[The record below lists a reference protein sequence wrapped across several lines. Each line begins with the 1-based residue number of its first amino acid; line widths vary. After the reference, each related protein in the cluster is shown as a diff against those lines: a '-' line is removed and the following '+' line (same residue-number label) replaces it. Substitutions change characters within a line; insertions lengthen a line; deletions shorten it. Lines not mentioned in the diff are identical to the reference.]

1 MRINRILL
9 KGYKRFRLDNIGQL
23 EAEFPSNV
31 TVIIGSN
38 GSGKSSL
45 LSELCPLPG
54 VRTDFEVDGRKELDI
69 THNGKSYQLISDFSN
84 KSSPHSFI
92 EDGVELNIGHTT
104 DIQNELV
111 LKYFGITSSIRDL
124 IYNKI
129 KLTKTTKAERR
140 NLFLKIAPM
149 DLSLIL
155 DTHKK
160 TLGKIKDCKANLTL
174 LYTKKNN
181 LESKMMSKEVLDN
194 NINTKNKLKSQS
206 TALQELILGLTQ
218 HIETIKNTYKE
229 DLLYNGSID
238 TYKIHQAYLQLRRN
252 LLNYTCVARGDKYE
266 KEKEKLNSELS
277 KLHEKKENS
286 LKAIEALT
294 NEIEEF
300 NKHLDS
306 NENSRSA
313 NAIEKDIQ
321 EIDSALTELTVSD
334 IEPIPENEYQ
344 IHFDYIE
351 TIKSCIDTFI
361 DCNTKMLPI
370 DELYEK
376 RSKVRELRQSLD
388 SYSISINSLKDSTIE
403 MENELTSLKEKAHIP
418 AECTMKCGLRSIFS
432 LRSNKLNEKIK
443 SAKDDLMNKENER
456 NKLSEEYKKLI
467 DLLTPFIK
475 YKLVDTFNRIKNCLC
490 NSKFNLYKDDNDLID
505 KINNQPVKLLA
516 DMNEIMKM
524 SDIIHKRNNLL
535 DKRKL
540 LETELSAIVSSSNV
554 STSFIKKELDK
565 KTIKLGKELQNKVN
579 IDKQLEKV
587 NDIWNKYQS
596 YSTDLKLIKELQ
608 ENYDR
613 GERSLVVK
621 KAIEYWTNLRNQ
633 YSKKND
639 DIQEELRQIE
649 TVIKEQ
655 EMLKHTYDTEII
667 PSIDKITKDR
677 EVLNKIEY
685 ALSPNTGI
693 PHDTMVK
700 YLNIMINNVN
710 YFLSQI
716 WSYKMQLDTVSNDD
730 KLDYGFPLTVYHSQ
744 SKDISLLSDGQC
756 EVIDLV
762 WVLAILLQMNLL
774 KNIPFYADEIS
785 RCMDTYHR
793 GKTLAFLNSLIDSN
807 LISQLFI
814 INHFAAISEGFTDSN
829 VVCLNN
835 DNLNDLPSNTNEFV
849 KIKYN

>member
-9 KGYKRFRLDNIGQL
+9 KGYKRFRLDNIDQL

-54 VRTDFEVDGRKELDI
+54 VRSDFEADGRKELDI
-69 THNGKSYQLISDFSN
+69 THNGKNYQLISDFSN

-92 EDGVELNIGHTT
+92 ENGIELNIGHTT

-111 LKYFGITSSIRDL
+111 LKYFGITSSVRDL

-140 NLFLKIAPM
+140 NFFLKIAPM

-181 LESKMMSKEVLDN
+181 LESKMMSEEVLSN
-194 NINTKNKLKSQS
+194 NINTKNKLKAKSS
-206 TALQELILGLTQ
+206 ALQNVILSLTQ
-218 HIETIKNTYKE
+218 HIETIKNTYRE
-229 DLLYNGSID
+229 DLLYNETIN
-238 TYKIHQAYLQLRRN
+238 TYEIHQAYLKFRRN
-252 LLNYTCVARGDKYE
+252 LLNYTCVARGEKFD
-266 KEKEKLNSELS
+266 KEKDKLNSELS
-277 KLHEKKENS
+277 KLNEKKENS
-286 LKAIEALT
+286 LKAIESLT

-306 NENSRSA
+306 NENARSA

-321 EIDSALTELTVSD
+321 EIDSALSELIVSD
-334 IEPIPENEYQ
+334 IEAIPENEYQ
-344 IHFDYIE
+344 LHYNCIE
-351 TIKSCIDTFI
+351 KIQSSLQTFMNCST
-361 DCNTKMLPI
+361 DMLPI

-376 RSKVRELRQSLD
+376 KAKLRELKQSLD
-388 SYSISINSLKDSTIE
+388 SYNISINSLKESIME
-403 MENELTSLKEKAHIP
+403 IENELTAFKEKAQVP
-418 AECTMKCGLRSIFS
+418 AECSMKCGLRSIFR
-432 LRSNKLNEKIK
+432 LRSDKLNEKIK
-443 SAKDDLMNKENER
+443 LTKDDLMNKTHDR
-456 NKLSEEYKKLI
+456 DKLAEEYKKLI
-467 DLLTPFIK
+467 SLLTPFIK
-475 YKLVDTFNRIKNCLC
+475 YKLVEAFNSIKDCLC
-490 NSKFNLYKDDNDLID
+490 GSKFNLYKSDADLIER
-505 KINNQPVKLLA
+505 INKQPVKLIA

-524 SDIIHKRNNLL
+524 SDIIHKRDDLL
-535 DKRKL
+535 NKRKL

-565 KTIKLGKELQNKVN
+565 KTIKLGKELKNKTD
-579 IDKQLEKV
+579 IDRQLKRV
-587 NDIWNKYQS
+587 DAIWRRYQE
-596 YSTDLKLIKELQ
+596 YSTDLNVIRELQ
-608 ENYDR
+608 DKYNR

-621 KAIEYWTNLRNQ
+621 KAIEYWTNVRDK
-633 YSKKND
+633 YSQMND
-639 DIQEELRQIE
+639 DIQEELRNIE
-649 TVIKEQ
+649 TIIKEQ
-655 EMLKHTYDTEII
+655 EMLRHTYDTEII
-667 PSIDKITKDR
+667 PSINKITKDR

-700 YLNIMINNVN
+700 YLNVMINNVN

-716 WSYKMQLDTVSNDD
+716 WSYKMQLDTISNDGN
-730 KLDYGFPLTVYHSQ
+730 LDYGFPLTVYHNQ

-762 WVLAILLQMNLL
+762 WVLSILLQMNLL

-793 GKTLAFLNSLIDSN
+793 GKTLQFLNSLIDNN

-849 KIKYN
+849 KITYN

>member
-9 KGYKRFRLDNIGQL
+9 KGYKRFKLDNIDQL

-54 VRTDFEVDGRKELDI
+54 VRSDFEANGRKELDI

-92 EDGVELNIGHTT
+92 EDGTELNIGHTT

-111 LKYFGITSSIRDL
+111 LKHFGITSSVRDL

-181 LESKMMSKEVLDN
+181 LESKMMSEEVLSN

-206 TALQELILGLTQ
+206 TALQTVILSLTQ
-218 HIETIKNTYKE
+218 HIETIKNNYKE
-229 DLLYNGSID
+229 DLLYNGTID
-238 TYKIHQAYLQLRRN
+238 TYEIHQAYLKFRRN
-252 LLNYTCVARGDKYE
+252 LLNYTCVVRGEKFN
-266 KEKEKLNSELS
+266 KEKDKLNAELS
-277 KLHEKKENS
+277 KLNEKKENS

-294 NEIEEF
+294 NEIEEY
-300 NKHLDS
+300 NKHLDN
-306 NENSRSA
+306 NENARSA

-321 EIDSALTELTVSD
+321 EIDSALSELTVSD
-334 IEPIPENEYQ
+334 VEPIPTDEYQ
-344 IHFDYIE
+344 LHYNYIE
-351 TIKSCIDTFI
+351 SIQSSLQIFM
-361 DCNTKMLPI
+361 DCNTAMLPI

-376 RSKVRELRQSLD
+376 KARIRELKQSLD
-388 SYSISINSLKDSTIE
+388 SCNININSLKENIVE
-403 MENELTSLKEKAHIP
+403 MENELTAFKEKAHVP
-418 AECTMKCGLRSIFS
+418 VECSMKCGLRSIFK
-432 LRSNKLNEKIK
+432 LRSDKLNEKIK
-443 SAKDDLMNKENER
+443 SAKDDLMNREKDR
-456 NKLSEEYKKLI
+456 NQLAEEYKQLI
-467 DLLTPFIK
+467 DILTPFIK
-475 YKLVDTFNRIKNCLC
+475 YKLTDAFNNIKNCLC
-490 NSKFNLYKDDNDLID
+490 NSKFNLYKSDNDLID
-505 KINNQPVKLLA
+505 KINKQPVKLIA
-516 DMNEIMKM
+516 DMNEIMKV
-524 SDIIHKRNNLL
+524 SDIIHKRNDLL
-535 DKRKL
+535 DKRKI
-540 LETELSAIVSSSNV
+540 LETELSTIVSSSNV

-565 KTIKLGKELQNKVN
+565 KTIKLGKELKNKTD
-579 IDKQLEKV
+579 IDKQLRKV
-587 NDIWNKYQS
+587 NNIWKRYQE
-596 YSTDLKLIKELQ
+596 YSTDLQIIEELQ
-608 ENYDR
+608 DKYNR

-621 KAIEYWTNLRNQ
+621 KAIEYWTTVRDK
-633 YSKKND
+633 YSKIND
-639 DIQEELRQIE
+639 DIQEELRNIE

-700 YLNIMINNVN
+700 YLNVMINNVN

-716 WSYKMQLDTVSNDD
+716 WSYRMQLNTISNDGN
-730 KLDYGFPLTVYHSQ
+730 LDYGFPLIVFNSL

-756 EVIDLV
+756 EAIDLV

-793 GKTLAFLNSLIDSN
+793 GKTLQFLNSLIDNN

-814 INHFAAISEGFTDSN
+814 INHFAAISEGFTNSN
-829 VVCLNN
+829 VICLNN
-835 DNLNDLPSNTNEFV
+835 DNLSDLPSNTNEFV
-849 KIKYN
+849 KITYN